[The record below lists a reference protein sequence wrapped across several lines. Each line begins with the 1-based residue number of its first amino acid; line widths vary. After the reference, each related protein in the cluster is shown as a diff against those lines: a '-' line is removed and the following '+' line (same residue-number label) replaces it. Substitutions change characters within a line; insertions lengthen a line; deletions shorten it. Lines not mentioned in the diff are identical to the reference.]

1 MRSVYRHIEASLPS
15 VTLSADR
22 FLVACGTRP
31 LRRPDVPF
39 DGSRVFDSDQL
50 LWGGVDRV
58 PRDLI
63 VVGAG
68 VIGMEYASMINV
80 IPGTT
85 VTVIDPRD
93 EVLGFA
99 DREVTQALCYSMRKN
114 GARFLLGEKV
124 AYGTGSRFRGIGRS
138 CHWGTCG
145 GAVDVVVA
153 RSLSETMLV
162 LEARQTTALVSVRPP
177 VGSFPVVPSVVY
189 LSGCSVEPM

>member
-1 MRSVYRHIEASLPS
+1 M
-15 VTLSADR
+15 TLSADR

-39 DGSRVFDSDQL
+39 DGSRIFDSDQL

-63 VVGAG
+63 VIGAG

-80 IPGTT
+80 VPGTT
-85 VTVIDPRD
+85 VTVIDPRE

-124 AYGTGSRFRGIGRS
+124 R
-138 CHWGTCG
+138 TC
-145 GAVDVVVA
+145 VRVRVVVRGCWRDCEFFCDGVVFRRVSSFILFSFYA
-153 RSLSETMLV
+153 VALPCWPRAAAAAAVAATSASDYQNRVERGAEEGRETLTPHCPA
-162 LEARQTTALVSVRPP
+162 LCTTR
-177 VGSFPVVPSVVY
+177 
-189 LSGCSVEPM
+189 